1 MVEMLP
7 LVKIAPEL
15 NLTLDPSSG
24 VIGASLGREV
34 LILSMDT
41 INEQITELE
50 AAANDIETALDAT
63 TVSEGSYPGRE
74 GVYMTAGK
82 LTNMVYGFVL
92 GLVLLVALLL

>member
-24 VIGASLGREV
+24 IIGASLGREV

-41 INEQITELE
+41 INEQI
-50 AAANDIETALDAT
+50 NRIRGCSKRYRD
-63 TVSEGSYPGRE
+63 
-74 GVYMTAGK
+74 
-82 LTNMVYGFVL
+82 
-92 GLVLLVALLL
+92 GLRSKHCI

>member
-15 NLTLDPSSG
+15 NLTLDPSTG
-24 VIGASLGREV
+24 ILGASLGREV
-34 LILSMDT
+34 LILSMDD

-50 AAANDIETALDAT
+50 AAADDIASALDPS
-63 TVSEGSYPGRE
+63 TVSPGSYPGRE
-74 GVYMTAGK
+74 GVYATAGK

-92 GLVLLVALLL
+92 GLVLLVAILL

>member
-15 NLTLDPSSG
+15 NLTLDPSTG
-24 VIGASLGREV
+24 IVGASLGREV
-34 LILSMDT
+34 LILTMDT

-50 AAANDIETALDAT
+50 AAANDIYHALDPNT
-63 TVSEGSYPGRE
+63 TSEGSYPGRE
-74 GVYMTAGK
+74 GVYLTAGK
-82 LTNMVYGFVL
+82 LTNMVYGFIL

>member
-24 VIGASLGREV
+24 MIGASLGREV

-50 AAANDIETALDAT
+50 AAANDIVDCLR
-63 TVSEGSYPGRE
+63 S
-74 GVYMTAGK
+74 
-82 LTNMVYGFVL
+82 NHCF
-92 GLVLLVALLL
+92 

>member
-15 NLTLDPSSG
+15 NLTLDPSTG
-24 VIGASLGREV
+24 IVGASLGREV
-34 LILSMDT
+34 LLLSKDT
-41 INEQITELE
+41 INEQKTELE
-50 AAANDIETALDAT
+50 AAANDLYTALDPT
-63 TVSEGSYPGRE
+63 TTSEGAYPGRE
-74 GVYMTAGK
+74 GVYLTAGK

>member
-15 NLTLDPSSG
+15 NLTLDPSTG
-24 VIGASLGREV
+24 IIGASLGREV

-50 AAANDIETALDAT
+50 AAANDIYLALDPSST
-63 TVSEGSYPGRE
+63 SLGSYPGRE
-74 GVYMTAGK
+74 GVYLTAGR
-82 LTNMVYGFVL
+82 LTNMVYGFIL
-92 GLVLLVALLL
+92 GLILLVALLL

>member
-15 NLTLDPSSG
+15 NLTLDPSTG
-24 VIGASLGREV
+24 IVGASLGIEV

-50 AAANDIETALDAT
+50 AAANDLYTALDPT
-63 TVSEGSYPGRE
+63 TTSLGAYPGRE
-74 GVYMTAGK
+74 GVYLTAGR
-82 LTNMVYGFVL
+82 LTNMVYGFIL
-92 GLVLLVALLL
+92 GLVLLVAILL

>member
-15 NLTLDPSSG
+15 NLTLDPSTG
-24 VIGASLGREV
+24 IVGASLGREV

-50 AAANDIETALDAT
+50 AAANDLYTALDPST
-63 TVSEGSYPGRE
+63 TSEGSYPGRE
-74 GVYMTAGK
+74 GVYLTAGK
-82 LTNMVYGFVL
+82 LTNMVYGFIL

>member
-15 NLTLDPSSG
+15 NLTLDPSTG
-24 VIGASLGREV
+24 MVGASLGREV

-50 AAANDIETALDAT
+50 AAANDIYTALDPT
-63 TVSEGSYPGRE
+63 TTSEGSYPGRE
-74 GVYMTAGK
+74 GVYLTAGK
-82 LTNMVYGFVL
+82 LTNMVYGFIL

>member
-15 NLTLDPSSG
+15 NLTLDPSTG
-24 VIGASLGREV
+24 IIGASLGREV
-34 LILSMDT
+34 LILSMDD

-50 AAANDIETALDAT
+50 AAADDIATALDAS
-63 TVSEGSYPGRE
+63 TVSPGSYPGRE

-92 GLVLLVALLL
+92 GLVLLVAILL